1 MSLCGECVSDHQGQE
16 HVFLS
21 EVHSLKE
28 LLPKL
33 TKVVKLFWMKMVNL
47 SLNHLAVSFK
57 FLELVF
63 TMTQLFQLK
72 NVSCQLTF
80 WIQKLVSINHST
92 QTELTTL

>member
-1 MSLCGECVSDHQGQE
+1 MIC
-16 HVFLS
+16 LS
-21 EVHSLKE
+21 N
-28 LLPKL
+28 LLVLFSKL

-47 SLNHLAVSFK
+47 SLNHLVVSFK
-57 FLELVF
+57 SLELVF

-80 WIQKLVSINHST
+80 WILKLVPINHST